1 LVDAIFTDL
10 RHHDLGAGLREKGFD
25 GSVNTVWRTPPLWG
39 VGSGFPWGHDGTS
52 LTLQDVILRHGGDAE
67 NSRDL
72 FASASPA
79 RQRKLIDFL
88 ERLQL
93 YDIETLPADID
104 GNGVIQKNFVVVGKN
119 TGRER
124 FNAEWLFETP
134 AEIQGNVT
142 NVQGIGIRSFAV
154 ENLVEAY
161 GLDLPLRQD
170 SDLDGWPDVW
180 DAAPNT
186 PGFGDGQQRNEVTFE
201 NAGGL
206 GIASRVGIHM
216 SKPETPQQRIAVL
229 ART

>member
-1 LVDAIFTDL
+1 
-10 RHHDLGAGLREKGFD
+10 
-25 GSVNTVWRTPPLWG
+25 
-39 VGSGFPWGHDGTS
+39 
-52 LTLQDVILRHGGDAE
+52 
-67 NSRDL
+67 
-72 FASASPA
+72 
-79 RQRKLIDFL
+79 LIDFL